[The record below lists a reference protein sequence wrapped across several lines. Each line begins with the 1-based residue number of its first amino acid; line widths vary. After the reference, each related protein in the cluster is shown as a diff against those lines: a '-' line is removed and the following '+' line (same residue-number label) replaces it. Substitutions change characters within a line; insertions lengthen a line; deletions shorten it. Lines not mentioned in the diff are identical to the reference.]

1 MKKEEV
7 ISEIEKQSKMY
18 LTALYN
24 HEKYE
29 VWASEVLVF
38 DAIRGYWENTFPVSY
53 SIKKYST
60 VIEDVEDWLMVK
72 NLFIDFENDIIDPS
86 VENEIYY
93 LLKLFQNKTE
103 IF

>member
-7 ISEIEKQSKMY
+7 ISLIEKQSKIY

-29 VWASEVLVF
+29 FWACEVFVF
-38 DAIRGYWENTFPVSY
+38 DAIREYWEHTFPVSF
-53 SIKKYST
+53 SIKKYAD
-60 VIEDVEDWLMVK
+60 VILDNEDWLLVK
-72 NLFIDFENDIIDPS
+72 NLFIDFEKDIIDPS

-93 LLKLFQNKTE
+93 LFRLFQHKTE